1 MRAHIID
8 ELRPEDPQ
16 IDPAWRAETVR
27 AILDRGTRDPGV
39 LVHSTRRAW
48 LGRAAVVAAA
58 VTVLIGGV
66 VVARDRLP
74 ADDVRP
80 AAPVSTTKD
89 QRIDPSTARTL
100 DLDVIADLPATY
112 DGDRVLFHNFAGERA
127 VVGSVIPEPPER
139 AEPAGMPILVQSLP
153 VIYDLDSER
162 FTVLDD
168 SERPEVTQIV
178 TVTGDE
184 STVVWAEVVGTTID
198 HSAFTIYSYNRGTQ
212 HVTTL
217 GEFDDPDGQI
227 VYGNDLAMAG
237 GTAYFSTPAYPKKR
251 GQEAVY
257 SVPVDGSAPPTV
269 LASGAAKVQIVGDA
283 LTYLVADPNDD
294 MAYPTFF
301 RYDLRSGRTTPVP
314 VSSHV
319 DEQGF
324 CGAEFSATF
333 ETWCVGREMAD
344 EGDTPALLTIKETT
358 GRTTEFAPFPIDP
371 GNVPAPHGIM
381 TLGPW
386 IRILVTI
393 EDGEE
398 RAYLAD
404 LDAGDIAVFPDN
416 TSFEAL
422 SRDQSTV
429 LVSSNLG
436 SSSWRQQVVRMPG
449 TD

>member
-1 MRAHIID
+1 MREHIID

-16 IDPAWRAETVR
+16 IDPVWRAETVR
-27 AILDRGTRDPGV
+27 AILDRDTSDSGMHARR
-39 LVHSTRRAW
+39 TRRA
-48 LGRAAVVAAA
+48 LARVAAVAAA
-58 VTVLIGGV
+58 VAVMIGGV

-80 AAPVSTTKD
+80 AAPISTTKF
-89 QRIDPSTARTL
+89 QRLDPSTARTL
-100 DLDVIADLPATY
+100 DLDVVADLPATY
-112 DGDRVLFHNFAGERA
+112 EGDRVLFHDFAGERA
-127 VVGSVIPEPPER
+127 VVGSVIPEPPEG
-139 AEPAGMPILVQSLP
+139 AETAGMPILAQSLP

-168 SERPEVTQIV
+168 SERPEVTQIA
-178 TVTGDE
+178 TMTGDE
-184 STVVWAEVVGTTID
+184 STVVWVEVIGTTID
-198 HSAFTIYSYNRGTQ
+198 HSVFTIYSYNRRTQ
-212 HVTTL
+212 QTRAL
-217 GEFDDPDGQI
+217 AEFDDPDGQI
-227 VYGNDLAMAG
+227 VYGNDLVMAG
-237 GTAYFSTPAYPKKR
+237 DTAYFSTPTYPKKR

-257 SVPVDGSAPPTV
+257 SVPVDGSTQPTE
-269 LASGAAKVQIVGDA
+269 LASGAAKVQIAGDT
-283 LTYLVADPNDD
+283 LTYVVADPNDD
-294 MAYPTFF
+294 MAYPTYV
-301 RYDLRSGRTTPVP
+301 RYDLRSGRTTSVP

-324 CGAEFSATF
+324 CGAEFSATY
-333 ETWCVGREMAD
+333 ETWCVGREFAD
-344 EGDTPALLTIKETT
+344 ERATPALLTIEETS

-371 GNVPAPHGIM
+371 DNVPAPHGIM

-386 IRILVTI
+386 TRILVTT
-393 EDGEE
+393 EDGQE

-416 TSFEAL
+416 TSFGAL

-429 LVSSNLG
+429 LVSLRRG